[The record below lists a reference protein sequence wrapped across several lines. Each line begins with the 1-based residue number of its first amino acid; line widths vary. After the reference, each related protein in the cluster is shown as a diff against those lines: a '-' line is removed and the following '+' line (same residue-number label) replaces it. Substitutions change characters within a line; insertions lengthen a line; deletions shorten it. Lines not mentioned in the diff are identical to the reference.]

1 MKHKLQP
8 SENEF
13 LDVENK
19 SHIWW
24 NNFTSHAVT
33 CIKIILIEMAFESQ
47 FARSTKEAIPFWCR
61 SSTWIME
68 MVHLERPFNG
78 MFLASN
84 KMSPP
89 YQGPLQS
96 IC

>member
-19 SHIWW
+19 SYIWW

-47 FARSTKEAIPFWCR
+47 FACSTKEAIPFWCR